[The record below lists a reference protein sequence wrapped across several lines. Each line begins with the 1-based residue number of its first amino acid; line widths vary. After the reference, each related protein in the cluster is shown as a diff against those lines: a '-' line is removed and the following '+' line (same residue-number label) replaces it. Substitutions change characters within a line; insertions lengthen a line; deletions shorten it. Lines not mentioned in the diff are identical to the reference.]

1 LPQDGDIGIGVF
13 PEGEKILVGGL
24 RFTDVAT
31 HRVGPAYLQMRE
43 RTRREIPNDSAMI
56 QQLLEFGD
64 RLSSMVSL

>member
-1 LPQDGDIGIGVF
+1 
-13 PEGEKILVGGL
+13 
-24 RFTDVAT
+24 
-31 HRVGPAYLQMRE
+31 MRE